1 MGKSQSKLSPSQLD
15 ELQKAT
21 HFDKKELQQWYK
33 GFLKDCPSGT
43 LTKEEFQKIYRQF
56 FPFGDPSSFA
66 NYVFRVFD
74 SDNSGMIDFKE
85 FICALSVTSRGKME
99 DKLDW
104 AFQLYD
110 IDGDGKITYDE
121 MLAIV
126 EAIYKMVG
134 SMVKLPEDEDTPE
147 KRVRKIF
154 RMMDKDE
161 NGSLDMEEFKEGSK
175 RDETIVSA
183 LSLYDG
189 LLLDSF
195 SHEGPNGVHQCLVFE
210 LLGPS
215 VDRILADYRERH
227 DKLCP
232 ETVLQMSTQ
241 LLKAL
246 KFIHSA
252 GMSHGGKKSA
262 PFQLYF
268 YDCTNLSHASENELF
283 EVLGTPEIELL
294 ARVDGAPLHNGLPT
308 QLVKAAEWVE
318 WVDEDDEEIR
328 LLDVGESF
336 LQGEEPN
343 VLAQPGTLRVP
354 ETFSQTV
361 LIIAS
366 ICGAQGAW
374 TPCARCKS
382 LNTPCLRQIRAIEFR
397 DQGPALRQKYRP
409 TSQPSSRL
417 SSVLDREGDPPLR
430 STRSNVQYLP
440 VAFPINEKVSHSL
453 SVTAVS
459 SLQTQVFTNFVLSA
473 FPCYFK
479 CTETQV
485 PVNWVEYV
493 ENRRGTNSCFDWA
506 LRACTTSFAGAVHSD
521 QRLLKEARV
530 MYIQSLRSLGGLLSD
545 VSTAKSDEA
554 LATAITLAV
563 YEKHHCTDA
572 DSWLKHAAGIRTL
585 MKLRGP
591 SAHLHGFGCAMYVAY
606 RGFLVTAALISGEEC
621 FLQEP
626 EWQALNEEIAANNA
640 KLPDSS
646 LYTDV
651 VERGFLEVLKIP
663 GHVKQVRTLL
673 SLASE
678 ERARRQ
684 PGVLRSVQAARAA
697 LRGISTEFGISVSMR
712 RAGQDAR
719 QSFIG
724 PSPHFFLDGYSTL
737 FANGVRSGLLILN
750 QLVLAIDRTQRAS
763 LELECQLLS
772 GDSCSSPASSEG
784 SVICPSTPPDSPFAP
799 QIVVESLITP
809 SYRKPPTTD
818 WMDHIA
824 GTMVVTFGV

>member
-1 MGKSQSKLSPSQLD
+1 MCNVQCACL
-15 ELQKAT
+15 
-21 HFDKKELQQWYK
+21 
-33 GFLKDCPSGT
+33 
-43 LTKEEFQKIYRQF
+43 
-56 FPFGDPSSFA
+56 
-66 NYVFRVFD
+66 FRP
-74 SDNSGMIDFKE
+74 N
-85 FICALSVTSRGKME
+85 
-99 DKLDW
+99 
-104 AFQLYD
+104 Q
-110 IDGDGKITYDE
+110 
-121 MLAIV
+121 
-126 EAIYKMVG
+126 
-134 SMVKLPEDEDTPE
+134 
-147 KRVRKIF
+147 
-154 RMMDKDE
+154 
-161 NGSLDMEEFKEGSK
+161 
-175 RDETIVSA
+175 
-183 LSLYDG
+183 
-189 LLLDSF
+189 F
-195 SHEGPNGVHQCLVFE
+195 SHECLCCDHILFQPPQWPSLPLPPKQNPPPTSPDAEIPIYRLDLDHGPCREVEPGINALPWFWIPVNDPAYDNANPPRQC
-210 LLGPS
+210 
-215 VDRILADYRERH
+215 
-227 DKLCP
+227 
-232 ETVLQMSTQ
+232 
-241 LLKAL
+241 
-246 KFIHSA
+246 
-252 GMSHGGKKSA
+252 
-262 PFQLYF
+262 
-268 YDCTNLSHASENELF
+268 
-283 EVLGTPEIELL
+283 
-294 ARVDGAPLHNGLPT
+294 DG
-308 QLVKAAEWVE
+308 
-318 WVDEDDEEIR
+318 R
-328 LLDVGESF
+328 
-336 LQGEEPN
+336 
-343 VLAQPGTLRVP
+343 
-354 ETFSQTV
+354 
-361 LIIAS
+361 
-366 ICGAQGAW
+366 

-824 GTMVVTFGV
+824 GTMGMDGVRVSLLE